1 MNTKTIKNSLLL
13 FGVLFMILVSSCATA
28 GRTENTVGATAYHLK
43 EFDSPENDAQKRHVP
58 VEKVPIILVH
68 GFMGFDSDSDFS
80 FPYWGGTIDLEERLR
95 SSGFRVYTADIGPFS
110 SNWDRACEL
119 YAYIKGGVVDYGL
132 AHSKK
137 YGHSRYG
144 EYYPGV
150 FPQWGTYSE
159 ETGRVRKVHLIGHSM
174 GGQTVRLL
182 AELLARGDAE
192 EIDASEVSGSGRA
205 EWEVF
210 PVSPLFSGGHSWVS
224 SVTTIATP
232 HDGTTL
238 TERYN
243 NLDFLHKI
251 FARLIAR
258 SGLKKEDPLIKLHLE
273 QWAVMKKPSE
283 SFEQFIM
290 RVISQNLWRETK
302 DFSYYDLSLPGAKR
316 LNQQTSTL
324 PNVYYFSW
332 ATSRTEADDETGHH
346 VPMRGMSILLHP
358 SARYMGSLTTLP
370 DGVYSE
376 GREGEPEMWW
386 ENDGLV
392 NTCSMDGPSLG
403 RDENIIHYSEEDSV
417 PIPGKWYFMGTLKPL
432 DHFQVSLVLPISGDA
447 PPGYESL
454 ADFYERWCNFIT
466 ALPEVN

>member
-1 MNTKTIKNSLLL
+1 MNMIKSFLL
-13 FGVLFMILVSSCATA
+13 FLGALLIFLLSACATTA
-28 GRTENTVGATAYHLK
+28 LNENSGGSTAYQLK
-43 EFDSPENDAQKRHVP
+43 TTTQETTIWGGNVP
-58 VEKVPIILVH
+58 GKSVPIILVH

-80 FPYWGGTIDLEERLR
+80 FPYWGGTVDLEKQLR
-95 SSGFRVYTADIGPFS
+95 SSGFRVYTAEIGPFS

-174 GGQTVRLL
+174 GGQTVRVLVD
-182 AELLARGDAE
+182 LLARGNAAE
-192 EIDASEVSGSGRA
+192 RRAAERAGREAS
-205 EWEVF
+205 
-210 PVSPLFSGGHSWVS
+210 PVSPLFSGGRSWVS

-243 NLDFLHKI
+243 NLDGLHKF

-258 SGLKKEDPLIKLHLE
+258 SSLKKDDPLLELHLE
-273 QWAVMKKPSE
+273 HWAVMKKPTE
-283 SFEQFIM
+283 SFERFIM
-290 RVISQNLWRETK
+290 RVISQNLWRETE

-316 LNQQTSTL
+316 LNQHTSTL
-324 PNVYYFSW
+324 SEVYYFSW

-346 VPMRGMSILLHP
+346 VPMRGMSLLLHP
-358 SARYMGSLTTLP
+358 FARYMGSLANLP
-370 DGVYSE
+370 GTEASDE
-376 GREGEPEMWW
+376 GREGISEEWW

-403 RDENIIHYSEEDSV
+403 RDEKIIHYSEKDGV
-417 PIPGKWYFMGTLKPL
+417 PTPGKWYFMGTFKPL
-432 DHFQVSLVLPISGDA
+432 DHFQVSLVLPISGDP
-447 PPGYESL
+447 PPGYSSL
-454 ADFYERWCNFIT
+454 SDFYERWCTFIT
-466 ALPEVN
+466 ALPEVD